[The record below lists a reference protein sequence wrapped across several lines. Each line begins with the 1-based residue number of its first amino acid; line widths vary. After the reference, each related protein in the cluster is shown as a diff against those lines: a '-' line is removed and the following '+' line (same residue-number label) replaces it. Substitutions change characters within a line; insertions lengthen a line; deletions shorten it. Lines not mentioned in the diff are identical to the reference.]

1 MEARRRFPEV
11 KEAAERALQ
20 RLRTA
25 QESLRQDAPL
35 AEQAAA
41 VATSEEVLLPFT
53 LALACKS
60 EALPL
65 CALSAVQRMISH
77 SAVAP
82 VHLPAIASQLIA
94 RAQMPSED
102 SMLLKVLQTVLTI
115 ASSPA
120 LLLTDLLVSQLLLL
134 CLTLLGSRSVTV
146 RCGEL
151 AQTLRRHFAEKETAA
166 SADSA
171 RAARG
176 QLAGSSRAAR
186 ETLQCVPM
194 SPIRAPAFR
203 TSPAPSPPRIQSERR
218 MT

>member
-166 SADSA
+166 SADNA

-176 QLAGSSRAAR
+176 QFAGSSRDIAMCPD
-186 ETLQCVPM
+186 EPDPC
-194 SPIRAPAFR
+194 
-203 TSPAPSPPRIQSERR
+203 PRLSHLPGTISSSHSI
-218 MT
+218 